1 MKIINRYLCKN
12 FLGPFVL
19 TFFVALF
26 VLLMQFLWKW
36 VDELVGKGLEIGLL
50 LKLLFYASITL
61 SSMAFPL
68 SVLLA
73 SLMTFGN
80 MGERYE
86 IVALKSAGIS
96 IRRLMMPLAILS
108 LVISLVA
115 FEFSNEII
123 PRASVKLRMMLFDI
137 QEQKP
142 AFNIDEGVFYY
153 GFDNYTIRVGKKMP
167 DGETIKDV
175 LIYEHSRHMGNTTV
189 TYAKSG
195 TMKMTPDKKYL
206 MFTLYDGSYW
216 DESAYASNSSPSNRA
231 KYPLTRATFTKQY
244 KRFDLSD
251 FSAIGNNDEEL
262 FQSHSTAMSLHQLNN
277 KIDTL
282 KTEIKNLAHGSSNVF
297 FANLYY
303 YNTIVKDDASVDTLT
318 NTRTCDVSKVEQP
331 EIMSQILRRAD
342 NMVRS
347 TLFSVRFSYQDMSF
361 RTSYLWSYQ
370 IEFFRKFS
378 MSLACLLFF
387 FIGAPLGSIIR
398 KGGIGIP
405 LVITVLFFTLYFAIS
420 IIGEKIAKNS
430 PMPVWFGMFLS
441 SFVLFPICVFLTY
454 HATTDSAVLSPDT
467 YTRFVDRLKKIKIFH
482 KKSNENT
489 PTLP

>member
-1 MKIINRYLCKN
+1 
-12 FLGPFVL
+12 
-19 TFFVALF
+19 
-26 VLLMQFLWKW
+26 MQFLWKW
-36 VDELVGKGLEIGLL
+36 VDELVGKGLELNLL
-50 LKLLFYASITL
+50 LKLMFYAAVTL

-68 SVLLA
+68 AVLLA

-96 IRRLMMPLAILS
+96 IRRMMMPLAFLS
-108 LVISLVA
+108 LLIALLA

-167 DGETIKDV
+167 DGTTIKDV
-175 LIYEHSRHMGNTTV
+175 LIYEHSKHLGNTTV
-189 TYAKSG
+189 TYAKTG
-195 TMKMTPDKKYL
+195 TMKMTPDKKYI

-216 DESAYASNSSPSNRA
+216 DESAYTSSSANKV
-231 KYPLTRATFTKQY
+231 KYPLTRATFSKQY
-244 KRFDLSD
+244 KRFDLSE
-251 FSAIGNNDEEL
+251 FSAMGNNDESL
-262 FQSHSTAMSLHQLNN
+262 FQTHSTAMSLRQLND

-282 KTEIKNLAHGSSNVF
+282 KHDIKQLALGSSDMF
-297 FANLYY
+297 FGSLYY
-303 YNTIVKDDASVDTLT
+303 YNTLVQHDTTMDTLT
-318 NTRTCDVSKVEQP
+318 TARCYDLSKLEGDTLLR
-331 EIMSQILRRAD
+331 ILRYAE
-342 NMVRS
+342 NMSRS
-347 TLFSVRFSYQDMSF
+347 TIFTVKFSYQDMSF

-378 MSLACLLFF
+378 LSLACLLFF

-405 LVITVLFFTLYFAIS
+405 LVITVVFFTLYFAIS

-467 YTRFVDRLKKIKIFH
+467 YTRIIDKLKHIKLFR
-482 KKSNENT
+482 KNKNEG
-489 PTLP
+489 PTTLS

>member
-1 MKIINRYLCKN
+1 VKIINRYLCKN

-36 VDELVGKGLEIGLL
+36 VDELVGKGLEIGTL
-50 LKLLFYASITL
+50 LKLLFYASLTL

-68 SVLLA
+68 AVLLA

-96 IRRLMMPLAILS
+96 IRQLMMPLAFLS
-108 LVISLVA
+108 LIISIVA
-115 FEFSNEII
+115 FEFSNEVI
-123 PRASVKLRMMLFDI
+123 PRAAVKLRMMLFDI

-153 GFDNYTIRVGKKMP
+153 GFDNYTIRVGEKMP
-167 DGETIKDV
+167 DGETIKDI
-175 LIYEHSRHMGNTTV
+175 LIYDHSRHMGNTTV

-195 TMKMTPDKKYL
+195 TMKMTPDKRYIV
-206 MFTLYDGSYW
+206 FTLFDGSFW
-216 DESAYASNSSPSNRA
+216 DESAYASGNSSKSQ
-231 KYPLTRATFTKQY
+231 YPLTRATFSKQY
-244 KRFDLSD
+244 KRFDLSE
-251 FSAIGNNDEEL
+251 FSAMGTNDESL
-262 FQSHSTAMSLHQLNN
+262 FQNHSTAMSIRQLNE

-282 KTEIKNLAHGSSNVF
+282 KRELTNSANVSSNYF
-297 FANLYY
+297 LGNLYF
-303 YNTIVKDDASVDTLT
+303 YNTLVQNDSTFDTLT
-318 NTRTCDVSKVEQP
+318 VAHQYDLDNIDP
-331 EIMSQILRRAD
+331 MFLRKIIQNAE
-342 NMVRS
+342 NKSRS
-347 TLFSVRFSYQDMSF
+347 TLFSVKFSYQDVSF
-361 RTSYLWSYQ
+361 RTSYLWAYQ

-378 MSLACLLFF
+378 LSLACLLFF

-405 LVITVLFFTLYFAIS
+405 LVITVIFFTLYFAIS

-467 YTRFVDRLKKIKIFH
+467 YTRFVEKMKNIKLFH
-482 KKSNENT
+482 KKSNEG
-489 PTLP
+489 PTTLS

>member
-36 VDELVGKGLEIGLL
+36 VDELVGKGLEIGTL

-68 SVLLA
+68 AVLLA

-96 IRRLMMPLAILS
+96 VRRLMMPLAGLA
-108 LVISLVA
+108 LLISVVA

-123 PRASVKLRMMLFDI
+123 PRAAIKLRMMLFDV

-142 AFNIDEGVFYY
+142 AFNIEEGVFYY

-189 TYAKSG
+189 TYAKTG
-195 TMKMTPDKKYL
+195 TMKMTPDKRYI

-216 DESAYASNSSPSNRA
+216 DESAYTSRSS
-231 KYPLTRATFTKQY
+231 KQTQYPLTRAKFSKQY
-244 KRFDLSD
+244 KRFDLSE
-251 FSAIGNNDEEL
+251 FSAMGTNDESL
-262 FQSHSTAMSLHQLNN
+262 FQNHSTAMSIKQLNG

-282 KTEIKNLAHGSSNVF
+282 KTELKNYAYGSSGSF
-297 FANLYY
+297 FGNLYF
-303 YNTIVKDDASVDTLT
+303 YNTLVQNDSTFDTLSHAYPY
-318 NTRTCDVSKVEQP
+318 DLSKVNP
-331 EIMSQILRRAD
+331 DILPRIMQNAD
-342 NMVRS
+342 NKSRS
-347 TLFSVRFSYQDMSF
+347 TIFSVKFSYQDVSF
-361 RTSYLWSYQ
+361 RTSYLWAYQ

-378 MSLACLLFF
+378 LSLACLLFF

-405 LVITVLFFTLYFAIS
+405 LVITVVFFTLYFAIS
-420 IIGEKIAKNS
+420 IIGEKIAKSS

-467 YTRFVDRLKKIKIFH
+467 YTRFIDKLKNIKLFR
-482 KKSNENT
+482 KKSNEG
-489 PTLP
+489 PTTMS

>member
-36 VDELVGKGLEIGLL
+36 VDELVGKGLEIGTL

-68 SVLLA
+68 AVLLA

-86 IVALKSAGIS
+86 IVALKSAGVS
-96 IRRLMMPLAILS
+96 IRRLMRPLAFLA
-108 LVISLVA
+108 LLISLVA

-123 PRASVKLRMMLFDI
+123 PRAAVKLRMMLFDI

-175 LIYEHSRHMGNTTV
+175 LIYDHSRHSGNTTV
-189 TYAKSG
+189 TYAKTG
-195 TMKMTPDKKYL
+195 TMKMTPDKKYI

-216 DESAYASNSSPSNRA
+216 DESAYASGRSNRNQL
-231 KYPLTRATFTKQY
+231 PLTRATFSKQY
-244 KRFDLSD
+244 KRFDLSE
-251 FSAIGNNDEEL
+251 FSSMGANDESL
-262 FQSHSTAMSLHQLNN
+262 FQNHSTAMSIKQLNG

-282 KTEIKNLAHGSSNVF
+282 KTDLKNCAYNTSESF
-297 FANLYY
+297 FGNLYF
-303 YNTIVKDDASVDTLT
+303 YNMIVQNDSTFDTLSHP
-318 NTRTCDVSKVEQP
+318 RSYDLSELD
-331 EIMSQILRRAD
+331 SQTSFRVLQNAENKSRA
-342 NMVRS
+342 
-347 TLFSVRFSYQDMSF
+347 TIFSVKFSYQDVSF
-361 RTSYLWSYQ
+361 RTSHLWSYQ

-378 MSLACLLFF
+378 LSLACLLFF

-405 LVITVLFFTLYFAIS
+405 LVITVIFFTLYFAIS

-467 YTRFVDRLKKIKIFH
+467 YTRFVDKLKNFKFH
-482 KKSNENT
+482 KKKNEG
-489 PTLP
+489 PTTLS